1 MLHLA
6 GDPMET
12 HDFENAVADMA
23 RRQAERLRAMGY
35 HFAAAEVDALMPHSA
50 GDEDFV
56 PAEAMSA

>member
-1 MLHLA
+1 MLHMA

-23 RRQAERLRAMGY
+23 RRQAERLRDMGY
-35 HFAAAEVDALMPHSA
+35 HFAAAEVDALMPYSA
-50 GDEDFV
+50 GDEKYV